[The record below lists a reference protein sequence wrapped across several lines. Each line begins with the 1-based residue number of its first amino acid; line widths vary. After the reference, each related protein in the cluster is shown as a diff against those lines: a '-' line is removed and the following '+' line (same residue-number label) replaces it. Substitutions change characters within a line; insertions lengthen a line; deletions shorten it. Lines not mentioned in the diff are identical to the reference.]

1 MVVLAHS
8 FATPKFLTNFICLFH
23 MPLFFFLS
31 GYCFKDKYIAD
42 KITYLKRSLLSLY
55 VPFVIT
61 NLIFIGLHNIFFNL
75 NIYNDTYGFLGN
87 VSERY
92 NLHDYLVHI
101 YYTFRFMG
109 QEQLLGGF
117 WFLNCLF
124 YARLLFLLFRYIQN
138 KIIRDKLRHLFT
150 FLFLIGSI
158 IFCLFDWYIPGVL
171 GSREVFGFILL
182 LCGYVF
188 KQKEHIIRRY
198 SGVIVA
204 FSFVVCVIY
213 AIYRPLFYSS
223 SPLTIDRLDY
233 LIPSILGCLFI
244 YFLCSWRYLK
254 NQKYLIYIGSH
265 TLIILALHFLS
276 FKLISWIYILL
287 SNSDIKLLAQFAV
300 LEDTPNWLWLFY
312 LCSGIFLPLV
322 ARKSYLY
329 IYENLILCFRWKGR
343 I

>member
-8 FATPKFLTNFICLFH
+8 FAEPNFLTDFICLFH

-31 GYCFKDKYIAD
+31 GYCFKDKYIEN
-42 KITYLKRSLLSLY
+42 KITYIKRSLRALY
-55 VPFVIT
+55 VPFVIV
-61 NLIFIGLHNIFFNL
+61 NLIFIGLHNVFFNL
-75 NIYNDTYGFLGN
+75 NIYNDTYGFMGN
-87 VSERY
+87 TSERY
-92 NLHDYLVHI
+92 NLHDYIVQI

-124 YARLLFLLFRYIQN
+124 FARLLFLLFRYIQN
-138 KIIRDKLRHLFT
+138 KIVGDKFRVLFSC
-150 FLFLIGSI
+150 LFLVSSV
-158 IFCLFDWYIPGVL
+158 IFCLYDWRIPGIL

-182 LCGYVF
+182 WCGYFF
-188 KQKEHIIRRY
+188 KQKEYIVCRY
-198 SGVIVA
+198 SGIIA
-204 FSFVVCVIY
+204 TFSFVICVIY

-233 LIPSILGCLFI
+233 LIPSILGCSFI
-244 YFLCSWRYLK
+244 YFLCSWNCLK
-254 NQKYLIYIGSH
+254 DQKYLIYIGSH
-265 TLIILALHFLS
+265 TLIILALHFIS

-300 LEDTPNWLWLFY
+300 LENSPKWLWLFY
-312 LCSGIFLPLV
+312 LCSGVFLPLAV
-322 ARKSYLY
+322 RGSYLY
-329 IYENLILCFRWKGR
+329 IYENLIHSFRGEGR